1 MGMNRSKYLA
11 DFLIHKGFIADCV
24 GILPE
29 TKNLVTQ
36 KIVDSSDVLIFV
48 LPRVREKFLQHFKIE
63 KQKIITLNVEDRLD
77 ILCPEKPSFTPVEA
91 KEAYERLVYP
101 KLRRQIEEYLPLLQS
116 LS

>member
-11 DFLIHKGFIADCV
+11 DFLMEKGYDTDCA
-24 GILPE
+24 GILIE
-29 TKNLVTQ
+29 TKNSVTQ
-36 KIVDSSDVLIFV
+36 KRVDDSDVLIFV
-48 LPRVREKFLQHFKIE
+48 LPRVQEKFLQHFRIE

-77 ILCPEKPSFTPVEA
+77 ILCPEKPNFTPVEA

-101 KLRRQIEEYLPLLQS
+101 KLRRQIAKYIPLLQS